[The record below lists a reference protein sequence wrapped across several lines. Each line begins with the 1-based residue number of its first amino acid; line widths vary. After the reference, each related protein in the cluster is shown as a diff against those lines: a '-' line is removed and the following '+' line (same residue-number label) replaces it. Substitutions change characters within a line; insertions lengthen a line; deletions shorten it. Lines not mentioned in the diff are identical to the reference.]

1 MCIRDRYGT
10 VSRYGLI
17 AFASSLDQIGPITN
31 TVDDTRII
39 FNEIQ
44 GYDSKDATSITPE
57 YTKLENKKIKV
68 GILKELMQEGV
79 SHESQ
84 NEVNKV
90 VNLLKDKGHDV
101 IEISLPLTEMAL
113 SVYYL
118 IAPAECSANLS
129 RFDGVRYGI
138 REEASTSLS
147 LIHISEP
154 TRPY

>member
-1 MCIRDRYGT
+1 M
-10 VSRYGLI
+10 I

-118 IAPAECSANLS
+118 IALRNVLQIYQDLME
-129 RFDGVRYGI
+129 
-138 REEASTSLS
+138 
-147 LIHISEP
+147 
-154 TRPY
+154 